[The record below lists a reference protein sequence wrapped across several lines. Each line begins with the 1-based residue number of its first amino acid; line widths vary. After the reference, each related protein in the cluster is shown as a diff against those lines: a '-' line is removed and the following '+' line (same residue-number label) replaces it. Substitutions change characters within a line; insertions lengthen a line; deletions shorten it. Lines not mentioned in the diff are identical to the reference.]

1 MNNNGFYVSLIT
13 INDYC
18 YTVICIYKFIVFVYN
33 LFSPFFYALHVN
45 ATKFIFPRHYFFA
58 RDYFRSITTEN
69 RCSLEYSL
77 TGLMYNL
84 IKKIYIYIFYRNKW
98 CAKDRRIENK
108 LYYWMSSRTNMCI
121 PIFGLHLCH
130 VDIINII

>member
-58 RDYFRSITTEN
+58 RDYLDYYGKSVFIGILSDRLDVQFN
-69 RCSLEYSL
+69 
-77 TGLMYNL
+77 
-84 IKKIYIYIFYRNKW
+84 KKNVHIYF
-98 CAKDRRIENK
+98 
-108 LYYWMSSRTNMCI
+108 L
-121 PIFGLHLCH
+121 P
-130 VDIINII
+130 